1 MRGSWACGGPAKL
14 RAGRPPA
21 GQGREKMLYGR
32 QQFYSGRPPADKGR
46 EKMRTREALEST
58 PKVSAGRRLT
68 RAVKRCG
75 REKHSRTEAQGF
87 GRPPAD
93 KGRVPRGAES
103 RGKSRKEATIRNGVI
118 SRLNMGA
125 GGETMRLI
133 VLNYL
138 QKGR

>member
-1 MRGSWACGGPAKL
+1 MRASGACGGPAKL

-68 RAVKRCG
+68 RAGCLEG
-75 REKHSRTEAQGF
+75 PSQG
-87 GRPPAD
+87 
-93 KGRVPRGAES
+93 
-103 RGKSRKEATIRNGVI
+103 GKSRKEAAIRNGVI
-118 SRLNMGA
+118 SPFNMGA

-133 VLNYL
+133 LF
-138 QKGR
+138 